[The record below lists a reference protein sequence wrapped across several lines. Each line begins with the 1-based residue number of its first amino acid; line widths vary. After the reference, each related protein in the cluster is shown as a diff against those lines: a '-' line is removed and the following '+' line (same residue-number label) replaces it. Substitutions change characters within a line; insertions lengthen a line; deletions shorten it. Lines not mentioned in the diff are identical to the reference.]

1 MRVLIVGCGYIG
13 LPLGVELVRQG
24 HSVFGLKRS
33 ADDAELQAVGITP
46 LHADITR
53 AETLTGMPREFDWV
67 VNCTA
72 SGGGD
77 AEAYRQL
84 YLMGNRNLI
93 EWLRPS
99 PPRRYVYTSST
110 SVYGQNDGSL
120 VVETDPIAPAT
131 DTSQILV
138 ATENLLLAA
147 AMQIKFPT
155 VILRLAGIYGP
166 GRGHWFKQFL
176 RGEARLEGDGSRFLN
191 MIHRDDVVG
200 AIIAALQ
207 GGAPVP
213 SVFNVVDNEPVM
225 QRDFFVWLAG
235 QLGKPM
241 PPSVPADAEAN
252 RKRGVTNKRV
262 SNQRLKKMLGYLFKY
277 PTFRQGYAVEIAR
290 VP

>member
-13 LPLGVELVRQG
+13 LPLGAELVRQG
-24 HSVFGLKRS
+24 HAVFGLKRS
-33 ADDAELQAVGITP
+33 VDDAELKAAGITP

-53 AETLTGMPREFDWV
+53 AETLTGLPSEYDWV

-147 AMQIKFPT
+147 AMHIKFPT

-166 GRGHWFKQFL
+166 GRVPFL
-176 RGEARLEGDGSRFLN
+176 DKLCNAEPIPARATGFLNLIHVDDAAAIVMAGMVATHGVVAECIQTFDQRQRDLVEGPAVRVIGQLRDDDREAR
-191 MIHRDDVVG
+191 H
-200 AIIAALQ
+200 
-207 GGAPVP
+207 
-213 SVFNVVDNEPVM
+213 
-225 QRDFFVWLAG
+225 
-235 QLGKPM
+235 
-241 PPSVPADAEAN
+241 PACLT
-252 RKRGVTNKRV
+252 RRGWRRATR
-262 SNQRLKKMLGYLFKY
+262 SIR
-277 PTFRQGYAVEIAR
+277 
-290 VP
+290 